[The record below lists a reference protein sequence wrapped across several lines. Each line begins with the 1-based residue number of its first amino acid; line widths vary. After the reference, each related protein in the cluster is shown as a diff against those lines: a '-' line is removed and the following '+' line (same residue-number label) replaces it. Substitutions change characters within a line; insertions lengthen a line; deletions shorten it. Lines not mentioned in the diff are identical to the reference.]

1 MNRPSLTRTILVG
14 AFCVYALM
22 PIVYLVMAATK
33 TSTDIYATFGL
44 WFGREN
50 AFWTNMVNL
59 FVARDGIYLRWLANS
74 LYYALTV
81 CILATAFSTM
91 AAYAFSKFAFPG
103 RKVLYAITLGAVMV
117 PATVTV
123 MPLYLLMA
131 DIGLIGSSLSI
142 ILPQL
147 AFPLGVFLMKAYID
161 EAISDELIDAARID
175 GAGEGRI
182 FLSIVLRLIVPGMVT
197 VLLLTFVASW
207 NNFFLPLVMVADS
220 AQMPVT
226 VGLAG
231 WFQQANTGGQTAEVS
246 VPTVF
251 AGAIIGTLPMI
262 ALFLF
267 MQRFWQGGLGAGGV
281 KA

>member
-1 MNRPSLTRTILVG
+1 MSNGGYVKTILVF

-22 PIVYLVMAATK
+22 PIFYLVLAATK
-33 TSTDIYATFGL
+33 SATDIYSTFGL

-50 AFWTNMVNL
+50 ALWTNLQEL
-59 FVARDGIYLRWLANS
+59 FSARGGIFLVWMRNS
-74 LYYALTV
+74 LFYSLSISV
-81 CILATAFSTM
+81 FATAFATS
-91 AAYAFSKFAFPG
+91 AAYAFSKFEFPG
-103 RKVLYAITLGAVMV
+103 RRVLYGVTLGAVMV

-131 DIGLIGSSLSI
+131 DIGLLGSPLSI

-147 AFPLGVFLMKAYID
+147 VFPLGVFLMKAYID
-161 EAISDELIDAARID
+161 EAISNELIDAARID

-182 FLSIVLRLIVPGMVT
+182 FVSIVLRLVVPGMVT

-207 NNFFLPLVMVADS
+207 NNFFLPLVMVSDS
-220 AQMPVT
+220 GQMPVT

-231 WFQQANTGGQTAEVS
+231 WFQQANVGGQTAEVR

-251 AGAIIGTLPMI
+251 AGAMIGTFPTVL
-262 ALFLF
+262 LFLF